1 MNISLDSFH
10 SQQATFLADSL
21 TKAGYPVV
29 MKENL
34 TVTTAAT
41 GGAFCGFCTDVRG
54 GYATVRLSGYC
65 TAKYSGTAPAV
76 GYALLAADGDGGVK
90 TVTTGGRSLLVTNVD
105 TTAKTIGIILN

>member
-21 TKAGYPVV
+21 TKAGYPVA

-34 TVTTAAT
+34 TVTTAST
-41 GGAFCGFCTDVRG
+41 GGVFCGFCTDLRD

-105 TTAKTIGIILN
+105 TTAKTVGIILN

>member
-10 SQQATFLADSL
+10 SKQATFLADSL
-21 TKAGYPVV
+21 AKPGIPAV
-29 MKENL
+29 MKENF
-34 TVTTAAT
+34 TVTAAGT
-41 GGAFCGFCTDVRG
+41 GRPFCGFFTDVRG

-76 GYALLAADGDGGVK
+76 GYALLASDGEGGVK

-105 TTAKTIGIILN
+105 TTAKTVGIILN

>member
-10 SQQATFLADSL
+10 SQKATFLADSL
-21 TKAGYPVV
+21 TKVGCPVT

-34 TVTTAAT
+34 KVTSAAT
-41 GGAFCGFCTDVRG
+41 GGAFCGFCTDIRD
-54 GYATVRLSGYC
+54 GYATVRISGYC

-76 GYALLAADGDGGVK
+76 GYALLAADGEGGVK

-105 TTAKTIGIILN
+105 TTAKTVGIILN